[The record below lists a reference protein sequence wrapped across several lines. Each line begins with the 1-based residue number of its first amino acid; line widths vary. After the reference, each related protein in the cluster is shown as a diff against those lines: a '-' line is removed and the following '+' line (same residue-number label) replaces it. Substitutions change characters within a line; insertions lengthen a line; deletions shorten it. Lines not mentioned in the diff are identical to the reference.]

1 MPTETISLTRALAEV
16 KTLEDRIQKAILT
29 AKFIDVVQG
38 TAETPVDRAFRS
50 KEELAARIQGDFQS
64 IEALAARRAA
74 MKAAI
79 TKANVVTLVKVGE
92 RTMTIAD
99 AVALKQALF
108 LHQLL
113 LDAMKQSQLQGTR
126 QVEVLAKQLD
136 EKIERL
142 VQNSFQNVSK
152 VSEEQFQSVRKP
164 QAEAFEPKLLDPLRL
179 NDKIR
184 ALESQLEDIQLNLD
198 FALSE
203 VNARTDVEISY

>member
-38 TAETPVDRAFRS
+38 AADTPVDRAFRS
-50 KEELAARIQGDFQS
+50 KEELASRIQGDFQS

-92 RTMTIAD
+92 RTLTIAD
-99 AVALKQALF
+99 AVALKQSLF
-108 LHQLL
+108 IHTMLL
-113 LDAMKQSQLQGTR
+113 EAMKQSQLQGTR

-164 QAEAFEPKLLDPLRL
+164 QADAFEPKLLDPLRL

-184 ALESQLEDIQLNLD
+184 ALEEQLDDIQLNLD

>member
-16 KTLEDRIQKAILT
+16 KTLEDRIQKAILG

-38 TAETPVDRAFRS
+38 SAETPVDRAFRS
-50 KEELAARIQGDFQS
+50 KEELAARIKGDFQS

-79 TKANVVTLVKVGE
+79 TKANVVTHVMVGE
-92 RTMTIAD
+92 RTLTIAD

-108 LHQLL
+108 IHQMLL
-113 LDAMKQSQLQGTR
+113 EAMKQSQLQGTR
-126 QVEVLAKQLD
+126 QVELLAKQLD

-164 QAEAFEPKLLDPLRL
+164 QAEAFEPKLLDPLSL
-179 NDKIR
+179 NDKIQ
-184 ALESQLEDIQLNLD
+184 ALESQLDEIQLNLD